1 MLQATDD
8 LPLQPIITGRYVD
21 RFAPTAGD
29 EPAGSEPAGDEPA
42 GDQPAGHEPAEGA
55 PGGDEP
61 APDDRGAEAWRFVE
75 RRFAVDLVGD
85 LSHHLRYAL

>member
-21 RFAPTAGD
+21 RFSRTVGD
-29 EPAGSEPAGDEPA
+29 APAGGPAPAG
-42 GDQPAGHEPAEGA
+42 
-55 PGGDEP
+55 
-61 APDDRGAEAWRFVE
+61 AWHFVE